1 MNILVFSSFFFL
13 VNTIICYYYNYYLYS
28 ALFFTLFV
36 SSIIHHTYYTD
47 YTYAFDKIAIMMVVL
62 YGGYVFYEKM
72 TKLPISITSIIVVA
86 TFLSTIVLYYF
97 GYISN
102 QFCFDCDQDVAHI
115 YHGFVHLLGCIGHV
129 CIVIL

>member
-1 MNILVFSSFFFL
+1 MVFSSWFFL
-13 VNTIICYYYNYYLYS
+13 INTIICYYYDYYLYS

-47 YTYAFDKIAIMMVVL
+47 YIYVFDKIAIMMVVL
-62 YGGYVFYEKM
+62 YGGYIFYEKM
-72 TKLPISITSIIVVA
+72 AKLPISITSTIVVA
-86 TFLSTIVLYYF
+86 TFLSTILLYYF

-102 QFCFDCDQDVAHI
+102 QFCFDCDQNAAHL
-115 YHGFVHLLGCIGHV
+115 YHGLMHLLSCIGHI